1 MMYITDPV
9 FGDLFNE
16 DSLWMR
22 PYELEIF
29 NKKRLLS
36 LIVYSYEDDGSDIT
50 NHQRE
55 VFIRFEKAKNE
66 IIYDV
71 EKEVLNYYK
80 ENFNFDAT
88 SLSDL
93 NGMVTLKYIKV
104 LLTDDGEDR
113 EIGFIF
119 DAVFDPELGVGVL
132 VTNEKVVDV
141 GVQDIVL

>member
-93 NGMVTLKYIKV
+93 NGMVTLKYIKF